1 MTLAELFERS
11 AVDLDPVE
19 PVRDGE
25 GVEWRRAGRAFA
37 AVGTAGAAFRLPS
50 VIGRAALGT
59 PDTATSERGVDWV
72 AFNPPELDRTA
83 VDRAVAWFEAAWRHA
98 AA

>member
-1 MTLAELFERS
+1 
-11 AVDLDPVE
+11 
-19 PVRDGE
+19 
-25 GVEWRRAGRAFA
+25 
-37 AVGTAGAAFRLPS
+37 
-50 VIGRAALGT
+50 
-59 PDTATSERGVDWV
+59 V